1 MFGFF
6 AVIKTTSLI
15 KTVCRV
21 FVFVFNE
28 KGRDGWEIILC
39 LAVSDIFNQAVLI
52 QQPDDT

>member
-15 KTVCRV
+15 KTVCR
-21 FVFVFNE
+21 VFVFNE